1 MKKIYK
7 SILLLTMA
15 VAVAGIYSS
24 CKKSDTQANTGVP
37 RIKYVRITDP
47 KSSDSLLVGAFQG
60 NLIAIVGENLQ
71 NAREVWFNDQKASL
85 TPTYITNTSI
95 LVSVPNP
102 IPKEITNKL
111 KIIFSNNDSLKYD
124 FKVQVSEPT
133 LSGMNS
139 EYVLTGDVA
148 SIRGDYFYEP
158 LTVTFEGGVKGELVS
173 VEDKLIKVRIPAGA
187 MPGQI
192 TVTTNF
198 GVTKSDFWFKDNRN
212 IFLSSDPFTGWWNKD
227 YVVLAGDVKAGDPPA
242 INGNYIRVKK
252 PIAGWA
258 WTEVAGGP
266 ADAMGAISKNIPD
279 EAILKPSD
287 YNLKFELNTMK
298 PYNNNVLKINVG
310 LLQQNN
316 DAYQWKPPYD
326 TKGLWQTITIP
337 FEEIVASYGAPLTV
351 NPKGYWTRLL
361 FHGGGDL
368 DCDMSFDNFRIVP
381 KIIKK

>member
-133 LSGMNS
+133 VSGMNS

-158 LTVTFEGGVKGELVS
+158 LTVTFEGGVTGELVS

-287 YNLKFELNTMK
+287 YNLKFELNTIK

>member
-1 MKKIYK
+1 MKKKYK

-60 NLIAIVGENLQ
+60 NLIAIVGENLE

-133 LSGMNS
+133 VSGMNS

-158 LTVTFEGGVKGELVS
+158 LTVTFEGGVTGELVS

-287 YNLKFELNTMK
+287 YNLKFELNTIK